1 MGFVRHAAIGCLL
14 AAGLGGAAAQPGIYT
29 CVDARGRKL
38 TSDRP
43 MIECID
49 REQKQISPSGTVIRR
64 IGPSLTA
71 EERAAEEE
79 KQRRA
84 LEEKQRLEEE
94 KRRDKAL
101 LARYPSRAPHDA
113 ERHTALAA
121 VDDVIAT
128 AQKRIVDLRAER
140 TKLKAEEDFYGKDPS
155 KAPDKLK
162 RLVAEN
168 EQNTGAQQRF
178 IAHQEEEKRRVNA
191 RFDEELKV
199 LNRLWAAQGAMPA
212 PGPAGGAKVAAS
224 AASTPRR

>member
-1 MGFVRHAAIGCLL
+1 MTVVRGAAIGCLL
-14 AAGLGGAAAQPGIYT
+14 AGGLGSALAQPGIYT
-29 CVDARGRKL
+29 CVDAKGRKL

-43 MIECID
+43 MLECID

-79 KQRRA
+79 KQKRE
-84 LEEKQRLEEE
+84 LEEKLRLEEE

-101 LARYPSRAPHDA
+101 LARYPNRAPHDA
-113 ERHTALAA
+113 ERRTALAA

-140 TKLKAEEDFYGKDPS
+140 TKLKTEEDFYGKDPS
-155 KAPDKLK
+155 KVPDKLK

-168 EQNTGAQQRF
+168 EQNTAAQLRF
-178 IAHQEEEKRRVNA
+178 ISHQEDEKRRVNA
-191 RFDEELKV
+191 RFDDELKV
-199 LNRLWAAQGAMPA
+199 LTRLWAAQGALPA
-212 PGPAGGAKVAAS
+212 QAAAS
-224 AASTPRR
+224 ATPRR